1 VIDHPAGLL
10 LVLLLVEGGVLRLAR
25 NRALERLFKVLPP
38 LFWIYFLPT
47 VIASLGVIPGS
58 SPLYDALV
66 KYALPGSLVLL
77 FLTVDLPA
85 ILRLGPL
92 ALSCMAVSTLGILA
106 GGPAV
111 LLLFGRWLPGDAWAG
126 LGALSASW
134 MGGSANM
141 VAVKASI
148 GTPEQVFS
156 QVVIVD
162 VVVAYSWLAVVMALA
177 SQQQR
182 FNRWCRAR
190 TDVLERLARSAASS
204 ANERRAGS
212 GVSPSGSSGSH
223 RLTPVGGVLM
233 VPLAAAGAAVATLVG
248 RALPVVEGVIT
259 HYTWVVVVVTAVG
272 IVLSFTPA
280 RRLERHGA
288 PRLGF
293 FLLYLVLTSIG
304 AQADLTALA
313 RAPLFVLAGALW
325 MAIHALILLA
335 GGRLLRAPLFLLATA
350 SQANV
355 GGPVS
360 APMVAEAYQPG
371 LAGVGLL
378 LAVLGNV
385 CGTYLGILCSLICR
399 ALAAA

>member
-10 LVLLLVEGGVLRLAR
+10 VVLLLLEGGVLLLAR
-25 NRALERLFKVLPP
+25 RQPLERLFKVLPP

-47 VIASLGVIPGS
+47 VVASLGVIPGS

-66 KYALPGSLVLL
+66 GYALPASLVLL
-77 FLTVDLPA
+77 FLSVDLPA

-111 LLLFGRWLPGDAWAG
+111 LLLLGGWLPGGAWAG

-148 GTPEQVFS
+148 GTPDAVFS

-162 VVVAYSWLAVVMALA
+162 VVVAYSWLAVLMALA
-177 SQQQR
+177 GQQR
-182 FNRWCRAR
+182 RFDRWSRAR
-190 TDVLERLARSAASS
+190 TDVLERLSSAA
-204 ANERRAGS
+204 RTS
-212 GVSPSGSSGSH
+212 GGPG
-223 RLTPVGGVLM
+223 RLPRLAPLPVLAM
-233 VPLAAAGAAVATLVG
+233 ALLAAAGSAIAALAGGL
-248 RALPVVEGVIT
+248 LPAVEGVIT
-259 HYTWVVVVVTAVG
+259 RYTWVVVVVTALGVG
-272 IVLSFTPA
+272 LSFTPA
-280 RRLERHGA
+280 RGLERHGA
-288 PRLGF
+288 SRLGF
-293 FLLYLVLTSIG
+293 FLLYLVLTGIG

-325 MAIHALILLA
+325 MGLHALILLA

-399 ALAAA
+399 AVA